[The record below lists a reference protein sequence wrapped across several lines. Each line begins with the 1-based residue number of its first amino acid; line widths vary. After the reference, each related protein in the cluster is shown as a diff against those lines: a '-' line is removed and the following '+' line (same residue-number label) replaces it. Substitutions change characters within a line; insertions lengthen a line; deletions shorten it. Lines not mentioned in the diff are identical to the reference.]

1 MCAVTTA
8 QLLPLVAKQGRAAA
22 LPQTHSLQAS
32 LKLTPECPPPAVDKE
47 PMQANNDGDGATPS
61 LSVGSALGPVLK
73 VY

>member
-1 MCAVTTA
+1 MCAVTKA

-22 LPQTHSLQAS
+22 QTHSLLAS

-47 PMQANNDGDGATPS
+47 PTQANNDGDGATPS